1 MSKAKAPARFAAAVT
16 LSLALAGCAHQQI
29 QDPKP
34 QIDYV
39 RVSPDIT
46 LRTMVY
52 HHPDPAGIV
61 LLLHGFPETAYTWK
75 PLADNLGRDYEVHA
89 FDWPGYGQ
97 SSRPPVEKFSYSPRD
112 YSVVLDQYIE
122 KAHIDRS
129 KLIIY
134 ATDIG
139 GLPPLLLAM
148 DKPTIARKI
157 IVGDFAPFNR
167 PDYMW
172 DKLRLLKTRPS
183 ADAVRAAINTPQARD
198 ETLKNAFTRGLPP
211 EAVYD
216 TSEDFKKDLAAG
228 WDHDGMST
236 ADAFYYY
243 YINFNRDEDYLEA
256 NLGKLKTPV
265 EVVWGEKDF
274 YINPAMGREFADK
287 AHLPFRLLPGM
298 GHYPHLQA
306 PDKTA
311 EEIRAAAK

>member
-1 MSKAKAPARFAAAVT
+1 MKRLNGPTGLAAAVA
-16 LSLALAGCAHQQI
+16 LSLALTACAHQKV
-29 QDPKP
+29 QDPQP
-34 QIDYV
+34 EIGTLQV
-39 RVSPDIT
+39 TPDIT

-61 LLLHGFPETAYTWK
+61 LLLHGFPETVYTWK
-75 PLADNLGRDYEVHA
+75 PVGQILGQEYEVHA

-97 SSRPPVEKFSYSPRD
+97 SSRPSVEKFSYSPRD

-148 DKPTIARKI
+148 DKPDIAKKI

-167 PDYMW
+167 PQYMW
-172 DKLRLLKTRPS
+172 DKLRLLKTRPA

-216 TSEDFKKDLAAG
+216 TAEEFKEDRARG
-228 WDHDGMST
+228 WDHDGMSS

-256 NLGKLKTPV
+256 NLGKLKTPIL
-265 EVVWGEKDF
+265 VVWGEKDF
-274 YINPAMGREFADK
+274 YINKDMGVEFAGK
-287 AHLPFRLLPGM
+287 AHLPLQLLPGL

-306 PDKTA
+306 PEKTA
-311 EEIRAAAK
+311 EEIRAAF